1 MDKLMFGLGIRHVG
15 EKVSKVVASNFTNML
30 EMFKELYEGSKD
42 LWHNDRKEF
51 FEMYGSFALVVFWF
65 AVTWFV
71 LLPIAEGL

>member
-1 MDKLMFGLGIRHVG
+1 
-15 EKVSKVVASNFTNML
+15 ML

-42 LWHNDRKEF
+42 LWNNDRKEF

>member
-1 MDKLMFGLGIRHVG
+1 MI
-15 EKVSKVVASNFTNML
+15 

-65 AVTWFV
+65 AITWFV
-71 LLPIAEGL
+71 LLPITEGL

>member
-1 MDKLMFGLGIRHVG
+1 MV
-15 EKVSKVVASNFTNML
+15 EML
-30 EMFKELYEGSKD
+30 KDLYQGSKD
-42 LWHNDRKEF
+42 LWYNDRKEF